1 MIDNRKTDTKERTIN
16 FVIDEISEKGYANI
30 SLREIAKKQSISAA
44 ALYKHFQGKDDLFN
58 TVLIRVSHIVYE
70 FYQTEKDKMGNCIN
84 SKHNLFLFG
93 KTILQMFESKPLLM
107 DFLFFS
113 PYGIKAYQDLT
124 DVDTP
129 YSFLKEYKELISR
142 FVHENR
148 VKVDTETLSIKLWAF
163 IQGYSMLVT
172 NKIVVYDDS
181 LLEST
186 LDDITYSLLKGG
198 RGL

>member
-1 MIDNRKTDTKERTIN
+1 MVDNRKTDTKERTIS
-16 FVIDEISEKGYANI
+16 FVIDEISERGYVNI
-30 SLREIAKKQSISAA
+30 SLREIAKEQGISAA
-44 ALYKHFQGKDDLFN
+44 ALYKHFQGKEDLLN

-70 FYQTEKDKMGNCIN
+70 FYQTEKDKMGNSIN
-84 SKHNLFLFG
+84 AKHSLFLFG

-148 VKVDTETLSIKLWAF
+148 VTVDTETLSIKLWAF

-172 NKIVVYDDS
+172 NKIVAYDDS
-181 LLEST
+181 LLVST
-186 LDDITYSLLKGG
+186 LDDITPK
-198 RGL
+198 

>member
-16 FVIDEISEKGYANI
+16 FVIDEISERGYANI
-30 SLREIAKKQSISAA
+30 SLREIAKKQGISAA
-44 ALYKHFQGKDDLFN
+44 ALYKHFQGKDDLLN
-58 TVLIRVSHIVYE
+58 TVLIRISYIVYE
-70 FYQTEKDKMGNCIN
+70 FYQTERDKMGNCIN
-84 SKHNLFLFG
+84 AKQNLFLFG

-113 PYGIKAYQDLT
+113 PYALKAYQDLT

-148 VKVDTETLSIKLWAF
+148 VKVDTETLGIKLWAF

-186 LDDITYSLLKGG
+186 LDDITPKQEDKGHG
-198 RGL
+198 